1 VNALGEEMTRRFFA
15 APIALA
21 GILALAGVSTVR
33 ADDDC
38 QKRTIHADQSLHDA
52 IKKHGPSSPQAA
64 KYRQELEAARSY
76 CWDHGKR
83 WWDEDGKRWHTEK
96 DWDGHDH
103 EH

>member
-1 VNALGEEMTRRFFA
+1 
-15 APIALA
+15 
-21 GILALAGVSTVR
+21 
-33 ADDDC
+33 
-38 QKRTIHADQSLHDA
+38 
-52 IKKHGPSSPQAA
+52 
-64 KYRQELEAARSY
+64 LEAARSY